1 MSRANSGH
9 LKLQEP
15 RVETRLQQTLASNA
29 TCALFCYGIPKYQ
42 SMTVPDDLVSLRG
55 LHQDLLAL
63 EKSQLLDIER
73 LLVDLEYRIDEFR
86 KLLDKSPRKE
96 ASRNAILSGMNAPQ
110 SIRICVLLLLIA
122 NCYLLFEYR
131 KNQGC

>member
-1 MSRANSGH
+1 MLNSSH
-9 LKLQEP
+9 LKLEEP
-15 RVETRLQQTLASNA
+15 RVNTRLQQTLAPNA
-29 TCALFCYGIPKYQ
+29 TCASFCYGIPKYQ

-86 KLLDKSPRKE
+86 KLLDKSSRKE
-96 ASRNAILSGMNAPQ
+96 ASRNAILAGMNAPKN
-110 SIRICVLLLLIA
+110 IRICVLL
-122 NCYLLFEYR
+122 
-131 KNQGC
+131 